1 MKKHTTYIVTG
12 AAGFLGGTVCR
23 VLAERGEIVRAFV
36 LPGDKAKEYLPSAV
50 EVVEGDLC
58 DKDSLEE
65 LFAVNDESDVI
76 VLHIAS
82 IVTVNPE
89 FSQKVMDVNV
99 GGTANIIEFCRK
111 CGHFKKLVYVSS
123 TGAIPELPKGQTIR
137 EVSSFDP
144 DKVPGCY
151 SKSKAMATQLVLDAV
166 AEGLDATVV
175 HPTGILGPEDYSL
188 GETSKPVIQ
197 IIKGEMPA
205 GIAGS
210 FNLCDVRDLADGVI
224 SASEK
229 GRTGEC
235 YILGNEEVSFKRFAR
250 IVADV
255 AGCKRM
261 RMFIPC
267 SMAYVLAK
275 LAELK
280 AKMDGSR
287 PLMTT
292 FSVYNLARNNS
303 FDSSKASKELDFHPK
318 SYEDTITDQVNWLRE
333 FGAI

>member
-23 VLAERGEIVRAFV
+23 VLAERGEIVRAFI

-144 DKVPGCY
+144 DKEPYLVCAH
-151 SKSKAMATQLVLDAV
+151 KALC
-166 AEGLDATVV
+166 
-175 HPTGILGPEDYSL
+175 ILLLHRIFEKRRILFYEHFIFL
-188 GETSKPVIQ
+188 HLHEET
-197 IIKGEMPA
+197 
-205 GIAGS
+205 
-210 FNLCDVRDLADGVI
+210 
-224 SASEK
+224 
-229 GRTGEC
+229 
-235 YILGNEEVSFKRFAR
+235 
-250 IVADV
+250 
-255 AGCKRM
+255 
-261 RMFIPC
+261 
-267 SMAYVLAK
+267 
-275 LAELK
+275 
-280 AKMDGSR
+280 
-287 PLMTT
+287 
-292 FSVYNLARNNS
+292 
-303 FDSSKASKELDFHPK
+303 
-318 SYEDTITDQVNWLRE
+318 
-333 FGAI
+333 